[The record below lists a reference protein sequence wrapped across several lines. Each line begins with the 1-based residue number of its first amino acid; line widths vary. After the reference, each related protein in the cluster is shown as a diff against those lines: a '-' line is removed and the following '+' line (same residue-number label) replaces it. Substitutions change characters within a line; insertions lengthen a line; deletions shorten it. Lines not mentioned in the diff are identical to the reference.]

1 MLELVKPGELERLD
15 AAVQR
20 ARAFT
25 LFFKS
30 NAL

>member
-1 MLELVKPGELERLD
+1 MLELVKGELERLD

-20 ARAFT
+20 ARVFT